1 MTTRGTTQSFDKGVA
16 MRVGVSKICCIL
28 LMIVSV
34 LVLSGAQTYAAERPP
49 NIIMIFIDDMGWA
62 DFSCFGN
69 TAASTPAIDQLAE
82 EGVRFT
88 QFYVNSPIC
97 SPSRVAL
104 TTGQYPQRWRIGS
117 YLASRSANQN
127 RGIAEWLDPAAPTLA
142 RMLHDAGYATGHFG
156 KWHMGGQRDVD
167 DAPPITDYGFD
178 RSLTNFEGMGAKLLP
193 LTMTPDGKGGRIWED
208 AERLGSPV
216 TWMQR
221 SEITGGF
228 TAAALEFIK
237 ESAATEKPFYLN
249 LWPDDVHSPFWPPV
263 DQWQDGKQEKYRAV
277 LEAMDAQLAALFEH
291 IQNDK
296 ELKRNTLILICSD
309 NGPEPGAGSA
319 GPLRGAKTTLYEG
332 GIRSPLIVWGPGI
345 VAQEASGSTDT
356 ESCFAAF
363 DLVPSLLAIAG
374 IPPTQEIPFD
384 GTDISP
390 ALQGKKSASHDGPL
404 YWRRPPDRKMYKAL
418 GDTVLPDLAVRDG
431 NWKLLCDYDG
441 QNVQLFDLQKDP
453 SEKNN
458 IAADFE
464 EVRARLCKQLVS
476 WHEDLPSD
484 NGQSLGVQEMQ
495 KARVGPANVTGY
507 SLIAADGS
515 KKTLAEVNSDGS
527 VAWKVPCGAIHDLH
541 LLPNGHLLYQD
552 GWTRVIELDESRQK
566 VWEYDA
572 ASNGNSNKKV
582 EVHAFQRLTNGDTMI
597 VESGPARILEVNND
611 GVIQKEIALTVDTP
625 SHHSDTRNVRKTAT
639 GTYLVAHEKDGV
651 VREYNSAGKIIW
663 EFDIPLFGKQPKS
676 GHGPEAFGDQVY
688 SAIRL
693 DNGNTLIGTGN
704 GHSVLEVTSDKEI
717 IWKLDQYDLPGITLA
732 WVTQVR
738 RLQNG
743 NTLFVNCHAGPKNP
757 QIIEV
762 TPDKEVVWTYRDFEL
777 FGNALPV
784 AVVEAK

>member
-1 MTTRGTTQSFDKGVA
+1 
-16 MRVGVSKICCIL
+16 MRVGVIKKICPIL
-28 LMIVSV
+28 LALVGV
-34 LVLSGAQTYAAERPP
+34 LFLTGSSTDAAERPP
-49 NIIMIFIDDMGWA
+49 NIIMVFIDDMGWG

-193 LTMTPDGKGGRIWED
+193 LTMTPDGKEGRIWQD

-228 TAAALEFIK
+228 TAAALDFIK
-237 ESAATEKPFYLN
+237 EAHAAKKPFYLN

-277 LEAMDAQLAALFEH
+277 LEAMDAQLAVLFEH
-291 IQNDK
+291 IQNYK

-363 DLVPSLLAIAG
+363 DLVPSLLEIAG
-374 IPPTQEIPFD
+374 IQHSEEIPFD
-384 GTDISP
+384 GMDVSP
-390 ALQGKKSASHDGPL
+390 ALRGKQSVIHGPI

-441 QNVQLFDLQKDP
+441 QNIQLFDLHKDP
-453 SEKNN
+453 GEKNN
-458 IAADFE
+458 IAADFDK
-464 EVRARLCKQLVS
+464 VRDRLCQQACELARR
-476 WHEDLPSD
+476 PS
-484 NGQSLGVQEMQ
+484 
-495 KARVGPANVTGY
+495 
-507 SLIAADGS
+507 
-515 KKTLAEVNSDGS
+515 
-527 VAWKVPCGAIHDLH
+527 
-541 LLPNGHLLYQD
+541 
-552 GWTRVIELDESRQK
+552 
-566 VWEYDA
+566 
-572 ASNGNSNKKV
+572 
-582 EVHAFQRLTNGDTMI
+582 
-597 VESGPARILEVNND
+597 
-611 GVIQKEIALTVDTP
+611 
-625 SHHSDTRNVRKTAT
+625 
-639 GTYLVAHEKDGV
+639 
-651 VREYNSAGKIIW
+651 
-663 EFDIPLFGKQPKS
+663 
-676 GHGPEAFGDQVY
+676 
-688 SAIRL
+688 IR
-693 DNGNTLIGTGN
+693 
-704 GHSVLEVTSDKEI
+704 
-717 IWKLDQYDLPGITLA
+717 
-732 WVTQVR
+732 
-738 RLQNG
+738 
-743 NTLFVNCHAGPKNP
+743 
-757 QIIEV
+757 
-762 TPDKEVVWTYRDFEL
+762 
-777 FGNALPV
+777 
-784 AVVEAK
+784 

>member
-1 MTTRGTTQSFDKGVA
+1 
-16 MRVGVSKICCIL
+16 MRVGVIKKIFPIL
-28 LMIVSV
+28 LTLVGV
-34 LVLSGAQTYAAERPP
+34 LFLPGSRTDAAERPP
-49 NIIMIFIDDMGWA
+49 NIIMVFIDDMGWG

-228 TAAALEFIK
+228 TAAALEFVK
-237 ESAATEKPFYLN
+237 EAHAAKKPFYLN
-249 LWPDDVHSPFWPPV
+249 LWPDDVHSPYWPPV
-263 DQWQDGKQEKYRAV
+263 DQWQEGKQEKYRAV
-277 LEAMDAQLAALFEH
+277 LEAMDTQLAVLFEH

-332 GIRSPLIVWGPGI
+332 GSSIATDCLGSRNSCSGGQRKHRRQSHVLQPLTLFLHFLRLR
-345 VAQEASGSTDT
+345 GSHH
-356 ESCFAAF
+356 
-363 DLVPSLLAIAG
+363 
-374 IPPTQEIPFD
+374 TQEIPFD

-390 ALQGKKSASHDGPL
+390 ALQGKKSTSHDGPL
-404 YWRRPPDRKMYKAL
+404 CWRRPPDRKMYKAL
-418 GDTVLPDLAVRDG
+418 GDTVLPDLAIRADK
-431 NWKLLCDYDG
+431 WKLLCDYDG

-453 SEKNN
+453 GETNN

-464 EVRARLCKQLVS
+464 NVRDRLC
-476 WHEDLPSD
+476 
-484 NGQSLGVQEMQ
+484 
-495 KARVGPANVTGY
+495 R
-507 SLIAADGS
+507 
-515 KKTLAEVNSDGS
+515 
-527 VAWKVPCGAIHDLH
+527 
-541 LLPNGHLLYQD
+541 
-552 GWTRVIELDESRQK
+552 
-566 VWEYDA
+566 
-572 ASNGNSNKKV
+572 
-582 EVHAFQRLTNGDTMI
+582 
-597 VESGPARILEVNND
+597 
-611 GVIQKEIALTVDTP
+611 
-625 SHHSDTRNVRKTAT
+625 
-639 GTYLVAHEKDGV
+639 
-651 VREYNSAGKIIW
+651 AG
-663 EFDIPLFGKQPKS
+663 L
-676 GHGPEAFGDQVY
+676 
-688 SAIRL
+688 
-693 DNGNTLIGTGN
+693 
-704 GHSVLEVTSDKEI
+704 
-717 IWKLDQYDLPGITLA
+717 
-732 WVTQVR
+732 
-738 RLQNG
+738 
-743 NTLFVNCHAGPKNP
+743 
-757 QIIEV
+757 
-762 TPDKEVVWTYRDFEL
+762 
-777 FGNALPV
+777 
-784 AVVEAK
+784 